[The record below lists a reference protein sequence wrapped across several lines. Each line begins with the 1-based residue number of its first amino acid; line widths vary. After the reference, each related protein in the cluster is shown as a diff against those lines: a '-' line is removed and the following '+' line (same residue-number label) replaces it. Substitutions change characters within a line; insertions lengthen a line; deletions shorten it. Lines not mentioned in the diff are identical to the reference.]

1 MGARSNGSPARILG
15 RYELHGE
22 LAAGG
27 MATVHLGRLLGEA
40 GFART
45 VAIKRLH
52 PQFAKDPEFVAMF
65 VDEARLAA
73 RIRHPN
79 VVPTL
84 DVISEDGEIFLV
96 MEYVQ
101 GESLSRLL
109 RALAAKKEKMPPHIA
124 TTLISGVL
132 HGLHAA
138 HEAKSEKGLPLEIV
152 HRDVSP
158 QNVLVGIDGIAHV
171 LDFGVAKAIGR
182 VQTTREGQL
191 KGKLAYMAPEQ
202 LEAGTLTRKSDVY
215 AAAVVLWE
223 TLTSK
228 RLFDAD
234 NEGAILMKV
243 MESKVLAPSTLAPG
257 LPSGIDEVVLR
268 GLARDPA
275 NRWATAREF
284 ALALEKCARVAPP
297 SEIGEWMQAIAG
309 EELARRLKKVADIE
323 GGSIRL
329 PVASEMSETAP
340 ESSADGVRVGEVPSQ
355 ASSIS
360 VSKSEQSASPI
371 VPLHA
376 SWARIVAGGLAG
388 LLVVTVLF
396 AFAGGGRGS
405 RSAATSPPPSTS
417 VAPTTPTATTSAIPT
432 ASPTAPAT
440 GTSDSSPSSSH
451 ADEPKPQTTGWA
463 PADPTRPSTPAAPRP
478 GRSRADCDPP
488 FTRDAQG
495 HKHYKLQCL

>member
-1 MGARSNGSPARILG
+1 MGASSNAPARILG

-52 PQFAKDPEFVAMF
+52 PQFAKDPDFVAMF

-101 GESLSRLL
+101 GESLSRIL
-109 RALAAKKEKMPPHIA
+109 RALQAKKERVPPHIA
-124 TTLISGVL
+124 TTLISGML

-138 HEAKSEKGLPLEIV
+138 HEAKSEKGVALEIV

-202 LEAGTLTRKSDVY
+202 LESGALTRKSDVF

-223 TLTSK
+223 TLTLK

-234 NEGAILMKV
+234 NAGAMLIKV
-243 MESKVLAPSTLAPG
+243 MEAKIVAPSTIVPD
-257 LPSGIDEVVLR
+257 LPPGIDEVVLR

-275 NRWATAREF
+275 ARWATAREF
-284 ALALEKCARVAPP
+284 ALALEKCAKVAPP

-309 EELARRLKKVADIE
+309 EELAKRLKKVADIE
-323 GGSIRL
+323 RGSMRL
-329 PVASEMSETAP
+329 AAADEASETTT
-340 ESSADGVRVGEVPSQ
+340 ESSVSGVRIGEIASQ
-355 ASSIS
+355 VSSIS
-360 VSKSEQSASPI
+360 VSKSEKSAPLV
-371 VPLHA
+371 VPPRTR
-376 SWARIVAGGLAG
+376 WTRIVAGFVAG
-388 LLVVTVLF
+388 LLVVTLLF
-396 AFAGGGRGS
+396 AFAGGSKGS
-405 RSAATSPPPSTS
+405 R
-417 VAPTTPTATTSAIPT
+417 VAGTTPTANPSPIPT
-432 ASPTAPAT
+432 ATSNPIANPTPIAPAT
-440 GTSDSSPSSSH
+440 GTVDTPALPSPPP
-451 ADEPKPQTTGWA
+451 DEPKPQATGWA
-463 PADPTRPSTPAAPRP
+463 PQPTHPAVAPKP
-478 GRSRADCDPP
+478 AKSRADCDPP